1 MKVSWSEHYT
11 MGIPEIDEDHKH
23 LFRIAE
29 KLVNTVESPQGMNEW
44 SRMFVVR
51 EGVKYLKNY
60 FLEHAAREEEYMRRI
75 GYADYVTHKRLHD
88 EFQYVQM
95 ARFEEI
101 IERGN
106 CSRDEVFDF
115 VGVGIGWLLEH
126 ISTADMAIVGK
137 GVLCSPKAEELNEK
151 VLEQEVNMLFT
162 ATLNLNL
169 NARIINP
176 DYGGEAFGD
185 ALCQQY
191 IYQKDQKKVYI
202 YSGIEK
208 SFLIGVAKMV
218 YGEDLGESE
227 GLILS
232 TLEVFGANF
241 WRTLGERLI
250 QHNSGGSVYK
260 ENHFLSGK
268 ELRDVYA
275 AKIPA
280 VSVLFDSDM
289 GKFFIASEDER
300 WNQRFHKQP
309 NQQPGA

>member
-106 CSRDEVFDF
+106 CS
-115 VGVGIGWLLEH
+115 
-126 ISTADMAIVGK
+126 
-137 GVLCSPKAEELNEK
+137 
-151 VLEQEVNMLFT
+151 
-162 ATLNLNL
+162 
-169 NARIINP
+169 
-176 DYGGEAFGD
+176 
-185 ALCQQY
+185 
-191 IYQKDQKKVYI
+191 
-202 YSGIEK
+202 
-208 SFLIGVAKMV
+208 
-218 YGEDLGESE
+218 
-227 GLILS
+227 
-232 TLEVFGANF
+232 
-241 WRTLGERLI
+241 
-250 QHNSGGSVYK
+250 
-260 ENHFLSGK
+260 
-268 ELRDVYA
+268 
-275 AKIPA
+275 
-280 VSVLFDSDM
+280 
-289 GKFFIASEDER
+289 
-300 WNQRFHKQP
+300 
-309 NQQPGA
+309 PG

>member
-29 KLVNTVESPQGMNEW
+29 KLVNTVESPNGMNEW

-60 FLEHAAREEEYMRRI
+60 FLEHASREEEYMRRI

-126 ISTADMAIVGK
+126 ISTADMAIVGRV
-137 GVLCSPKAEELNEK
+137 G
-151 VLEQEVNMLFT
+151 
-162 ATLNLNL
+162 
-169 NARIINP
+169 
-176 DYGGEAFGD
+176 
-185 ALCQQY
+185 
-191 IYQKDQKKVYI
+191 
-202 YSGIEK
+202 
-208 SFLIGVAKMV
+208 
-218 YGEDLGESE
+218 
-227 GLILS
+227 
-232 TLEVFGANF
+232 
-241 WRTLGERLI
+241 
-250 QHNSGGSVYK
+250 
-260 ENHFLSGK
+260 
-268 ELRDVYA
+268 
-275 AKIPA
+275 
-280 VSVLFDSDM
+280 
-289 GKFFIASEDER
+289 
-300 WNQRFHKQP
+300 
-309 NQQPGA
+309 